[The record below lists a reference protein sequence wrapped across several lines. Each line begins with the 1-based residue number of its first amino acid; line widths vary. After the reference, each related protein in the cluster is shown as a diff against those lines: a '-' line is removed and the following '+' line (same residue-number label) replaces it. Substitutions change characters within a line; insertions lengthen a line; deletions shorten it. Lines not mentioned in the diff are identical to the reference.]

1 MPAATPTVPRR
12 KTSTAQPS
20 RPAMEPHSGT
30 TVRAD
35 TPTTANSPTVRGAP
49 NAKASTAASVPPPHP
64 VTSNPKPST
73 GTAAVIVAQTKRR

>member
-1 MPAATPTVPRR
+1 MPTATPTVPRK

-20 RPAMEPHSGT
+20 RPATVPHSGT

-35 TPTTANSPTVRGAP
+35 IPATANRPTVRGAP

-73 GTAAVIVAQTKRR
+73 GTAAVIAAQTRRR